1 MMSQVLRDY
10 QLEMLERLHQAWSG
24 IANSRQQSV
33 MVQMPT
39 GTGKTYLM
47 AEVIR
52 SEECRVKSE
61 ECQRTAGTSAPVVI
75 TEPQNDGIEVKPAE
89 PQQRPEPQQLDLFAF
104 EQLKAENERL
114 QEQIERMKAGQE
126 REAAAKP
133 QPTEQAQPVM
143 QPEGN
148 QRRAL
153 RKQRKH
159 TVI

>member
-1 MMSQVLRDY
+1 MKVWMKAGDY
-10 QLEMLERLHQAWSG
+10 WRRGFRMGDTLPDMVPMTTITRLDGGAW
-24 IANSRQQSV
+24 IALFPKD
-33 MVQMPT
+33 MH
-39 GTGKTYLM
+39 LL
-47 AEVIR
+47 